1 MSITTALL
9 FGCVFALG
17 IYFLVLGVVK
27 MTTKEMNKKVW
38 IKNLNPKIYVL
49 IASLYLGL
57 GIALLQTYPDYKDS
71 VNTILTVMTVVGFV
85 IAIWDFL
92 MKGKQ

>member
-1 MSITTALL
+1 
-9 FGCVFALG
+9 
-17 IYFLVLGVVK
+17 
-27 MTTKEMNKKVW
+27 
-38 IKNLNPKIYVL
+38 LNPKIYVL

>member
-9 FGCVFALG
+9 YGCVFALG
-17 IYFLVLGVVK
+17 IYFLVLGVV
-27 MTTKEMNKKVW
+27 KKVW